1 MNAATNATAATD
13 GVTENAPATRAEICV
28 AACADAWRGDG
39 EIIASPMGLIPQ
51 LGARLARLTFEP
63 DLLLSDG
70 ESLFQADVP
79 GDGEDVFEGYF
90 PYRLVFDLLW
100 HGKRHVMMGA
110 SQIDRYGNQNISAV
124 GADWRRPKVQ
134 LLGVRGAPGNTINH
148 PTSYWIAKHSP
159 KVFVE
164 KVDLVSGIG
173 YDRAAAV
180 GKAARF
186 HEIRRVV
193 TDLAV
198 FDFETDDHRMR
209 LRSVHPG
216 VAVED
221 VVAATGFELAGLDGA
236 TPPPPTRTPDA
247 EELRLIRDVLD
258 PKNTRSREV
267 PEPPKA

>member
-1 MNAATNATAATD
+1 MSGEYSDADVQAAEAHA
-13 GVTENAPATRAEICV
+13 GVGQATRAEVCV

-39 EIIASPMGLIPQ
+39 EIIASPMGLTPS

-70 ESLFQADVP
+70 ESLFLSNIAGP
-79 GDGEDVFEGYF
+79 GSGEEQVFEGYI
-90 PYRLVFDLLW
+90 PYRLVFDLLA

-110 SQIDRYGNQNISAV
+110 SQIDRFGNQNISAV
-124 GADWRRPKVQ
+124 GGDWNRPKAQ
-134 LLGVRGAPGNTINH
+134 LIGVRGAPGNTVNH
-148 PTSYWIAKHSP
+148 PTSYWIAKHTP

-173 YDRAAAV
+173 YDRAARV
-180 GKAARF
+180 GGAARF

-193 TDLAV
+193 TNLAV
-198 FDFETDDHRMR
+198 LDFQTPDHRMR

-216 VAVED
+216 VSVDD
-221 VVAATGFELAGLDGA
+221 VVEATGFELAGLD
-236 TPPPPTRTPDA
+236 TVETTRVPSD

-258 PKNTRSREV
+258 PRRTREREV
-267 PEPPKA
+267 GN